1 MLTQTAEATGPPTGA
16 TDTTEK
22 GERSGSLKPVLDV
35 IPPEAYENPTWKGLA
50 YLARDLIIYA
60 VLVVALIEVSNPL
73 AVVGLEFLMALAV
86 GSLFIVGHDVA
97 HGALFKSKRLS
108 AILGRFA
115 MLPGWHVFDG
125 WVLGHNRIHHAFT
138 VREGYDFVWHPY
150 TPEQYQAMRPWQPPR
165 HRLEWSW
172 MGCGFYYMREVWW
185 HKMVVGKPP
194 ARWVKS
200 IRRDRW
206 LVLSFVAAATAAL
219 AFLGWD
225 RTGSALGTGWLVT
238 RALVL
243 PYLGFAYL

>member
-1 MLTQTAEATGPPTGA
+1 MLTQSPQTRAPIG
-16 TDTTEK
+16 DSDRK
-22 GERSGSLKPVLDV
+22 ERGGSLKPVLDV
-35 IPPEAYENPTWKGLA
+35 IPTEAYENPTWKGLA
-50 YLARDLIIYA
+50 YLARDLAIYA
-60 VLVVALIEVSNPL
+60 VLVFAPIEVTNPL
-73 AVVGLEFLMALAV
+73 PVLGLEFLMALAV
-86 GSLFIVGHDVA
+86 GSLFIVGHDIA

-108 AILGRFA
+108 AIVGRFA

-150 TPEQYQAMRPWQPPR
+150 TPEQYRAMRPWQRAR

-172 MGCGFYYMREVWW
+172 LGAGFYYMREVWW

-206 LVLSFVAAATAAL
+206 IVAAFVLAATAL
-219 AFLGWD
+219 LSWLGWT
-225 RTGSALGTGWLVT
+225 RTGSIAGTAWLVT
-238 RALVL
+238 RVLVL
-243 PYLGFAYL
+243 PF